1 MSLRSL
7 GYSGV
12 SQYTLL
18 SANRR
23 SLFASD
29 SSLMTRVQHLVHCRR
44 VTTHLTIACALG
56 RMGLYGNLWNAIVD
70 IIHYFSLKKIFFLKE
85 KYFFLFRKIDHF
97 FFSEKY
103 FVFKDI

>member
-44 VTTHLTIACALG
+44 VTTPLTIACALG
-56 RMGLYGNLWNAIVD
+56 RMGLYGNLWNAID
-70 IIHYFSLKKIFFLKE
+70 DFIHYFSLKDN
-85 KYFFLFRKIDHF
+85 YTFRLIYA
-97 FFSEKY
+97 ENLL
-103 FVFKDI
+103 

>member
-1 MSLRSL
+1 MSLRAL

-12 SQYTLL
+12 SLYAMLT
-18 SANRR
+18 ANRR

-56 RMGLYGNLWNAIVD
+56 RMGLYGNLLNAID
-70 IIHYFSLKKIFFLKE
+70 DFIHYFSLKKIFFLKE
-85 KYFFLFRKIDHF
+85 KSFFL
-97 FFSEKY
+97 
-103 FVFKDI
+103 